1 MPNPRFSGRWWLLPH
16 HCVVMIFCHFCS
28 ITFKEEEKWVES
40 ARDGARF
47 STTPRL
53 QPTPFHPSTHN
64 PPLSWKVTMDWLE
77 VRPLVRPLKG
87 ALSPL
92 SCNPGAIVQLT
103 PAGVPLVSHSILRM
117 SFPPETFLNS
127 GVSLTFLTP
136 VWPTNRRTSC
146 HLEYLP
152 VRLSD
157 WPSSHR
163 AVWVDRFKIAE
174 EAPAALGLTLSF
186 SFHGTSSGDTD
197 FLLFVFW
204 FQNLLLVSPPYLGL
218 NFFWYIYY
226 YTASYIFIYFVFY
239 FFYSFLPIVWSVQD
253 PEVVGKRSDYD

>member
-1 MPNPRFSGRWWLLPH
+1 MEGDHGLAGS
-16 HCVVMIFCHFCS
+16 
-28 ITFKEEEKWVES
+28 K
-40 ARDGARF
+40 A
-47 STTPRL
+47 
-53 QPTPFHPSTHN
+53 
-64 PPLSWKVTMDWLE
+64 
-77 VRPLVRPLKG
+77 LVRPLKG

-163 AVWVDRFKIAE
+163 AV
-174 EAPAALGLTLSF
+174 
-186 SFHGTSSGDTD
+186 
-197 FLLFVFW
+197 
-204 FQNLLLVSPPYLGL
+204 
-218 NFFWYIYY
+218 
-226 YTASYIFIYFVFY
+226 
-239 FFYSFLPIVWSVQD
+239 
-253 PEVVGKRSDYD
+253 